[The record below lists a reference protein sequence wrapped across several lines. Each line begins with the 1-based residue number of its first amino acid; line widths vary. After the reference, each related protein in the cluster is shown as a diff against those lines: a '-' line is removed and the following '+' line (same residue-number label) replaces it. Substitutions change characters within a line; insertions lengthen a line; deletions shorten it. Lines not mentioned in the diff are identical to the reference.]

1 METKTIV
8 NGLIPWFILSGPKNG
23 YGKYKIQT
31 LNEKMK
37 NGVESIYLNG
47 VSKLEFEEDKKS
59 KTFNWD
65 E

>member
-1 METKTIV
+1 METKTIF

-23 YGKYKIQT
+23 YGKYKIQI

-47 VSKLEFEEDKKS
+47 VSKLEFEEDREPE
-59 KTFNWD
+59 TFNCD

>member
-8 NGLIPWFILSGPKNG
+8 NGFIPWYILTGPKNG
-23 YGKYKIQT
+23 HGKYKIQT

-47 VSKLEFEEDKKS
+47 VSKLEFEKDKKS

>member
-1 METKTIV
+1 METKTII
-8 NGLIPWFILSGPKNG
+8 NGFIPWYILSGPKNG

>member
-1 METKTIV
+1 METKTII
-8 NGLIPWFILSGPKNG
+8 NGFIPWYILSGPKNG

-47 VSKLEFEEDKKS
+47 VLKLEFKEDKK
-59 KTFNWD
+59 
-65 E
+65 

>member
-1 METKTIV
+1 MKTKTIV

-47 VSKLEFEEDKKS
+47 VLRLKFKEDK
-59 KTFNWD
+59 NLQI
-65 E
+65 